1 MVGAEWL
8 EGCTKEKK
16 GSESAG
22 PQLLTMSQQSAQV
35 AKRANIIP
43 ACVSSSAQA
52 AWEVVRSSSLGV
64 FQNHR
69 DVALRDVVGGHGEM
83 GCCLDVSILEVFSN
97 LNDSVV

>member
-1 MVGAEWL
+1 MAGRL
-8 EGCTKEKK
+8 HKGKK

-22 PQLLTMSQQSAQV
+22 PQLLTMSQQRAQV

-69 DVALRDVVGGHGEM
+69 DVALRDVSSGHGGGGQGLGLRILGNFSSLN
-83 GCCLDVSILEVFSN
+83 GC
-97 LNDSVV
+97 VVVW